1 MRCSPSMSKLI
12 NPTTLLSNMVQVSQ
26 QVAPTLSFS
35 WEDLLTLLRDELQEY
50 GGLIGLLSAQQ
61 QSILNRRPDSLM
73 ELNQSVQT
81 QMEASQILHK
91 RRQGFVT
98 SLAETFGEPKDSTLS
113 EIVNHFPDVTQPM
126 FHSIIEEI
134 NSLITQV
141 RKKIEQNQRLL
152 MRLSEVTDQILSVT
166 DPSTQTKTYTRDGN
180 LKRLSSGRSNLSESA

>member
-1 MRCSPSMSKLI
+1 M
-12 NPTTLLSNMVQVSQ
+12 
-26 QVAPTLSFS
+26 
-35 WEDLLTLLRDELQEY
+35 
-50 GGLIGLLSAQQ
+50 IGLLSAQQ

-91 RRQGFVT
+91 RRQGFVS
-98 SLAETFGEPKDSTLS
+98 SLAQKFGESESSSLS
-113 EIVNHFPDVTQPM
+113 EIVDHFPDVTQPM

-134 NSLITQV
+134 NSLISQV

-166 DPSTQTKTYTRDGN
+166 DPSSQTKTYTRDGN

>member
-1 MRCSPSMSKLI
+1 
-12 NPTTLLSNMVQVSQ
+12 MVQFSQ
-26 QVAPTLSFS
+26 QTAANLPFS

-91 RRQGFVT
+91 RRQGFVS
-98 SLAETFGEPKDSTLS
+98 SLAQKFGESESSSLS
-113 EIVNHFPDVTQPM
+113 EIVDHFPDVTQPM

-134 NSLITQV
+134 NSLISQV

-166 DPSTQTKTYTRDGN
+166 DPSSQTKTYTRDGN
-180 LKRLSSGRSNLSESA
+180 LKRLSSSRSNLSESA

>member
-1 MRCSPSMSKLI
+1 MSKLI

-113 EIVNHFPDVTQPM
+113 EMVNHVHDVTLPM
-126 FHSIIEEI
+126 FLSIIEEM

-166 DPSTQTKTYTRDGN
+166 DPSTQTKTYTRDGI
-180 LKRLSSGRSNLSESA
+180 

>member
-1 MRCSPSMSKLI
+1 MEKTFSHQIRRLKTQERLQNSMV
-12 NPTTLLSNMVQVSQ
+12 NVSQ
-26 QVAPTLSFS
+26 QVAPNLSFS

-98 SLAETFGEPKDSTLS
+98 SLAERFGESKDSTLS
-113 EIVNHFPDVTQPM
+113 EIVNHFPDVFKTLPCIIKPFGQGLNLVKKFLPNCR
-126 FHSIIEEI
+126 FVRRGRKLLKSIKKIIE
-134 NSLITQV
+134 
-141 RKKIEQNQRLL
+141 
-152 MRLSEVTDQILSVT
+152 
-166 DPSTQTKTYTRDGN
+166 
-180 LKRLSSGRSNLSESA
+180 SS